1 MIARSVGRL
10 ATLPAVLLLTVLAL
24 AGCTDATAPS
34 GPTSAGPTD
43 ARPTDGP
50 GPATPRP
57 TTDVNALFEEDW
69 RRIAVD
75 PQFHPAVP
83 VVEAA
88 CRDAAPEIGPLPVV
102 LIDAR
107 GLSRLLFVF
116 ATGPT
121 SAAWECRAS
130 LDAQTAAD
138 VDVIALQDS
147 GDPIGDEGIDS
158 RHYEAVELGEGR
170 GIVAVG
176 RAGRLVDEA
185 IGQFDSDETFIY
197 ATVNGGWWAMWWPG
211 SEPVNGIGATDTH
224 NAVIGET
231 RPPFPLIP

>member
-1 MIARSVGRL
+1 MIPRPFGRL
-10 ATLPAVLLLTVLAL
+10 GLLLAALVL
-24 AGCTDATAPS
+24 AGCAEATGPS
-34 GPTSAGPTD
+34 GVPSAGPTG
-43 ARPTDGP
+43 AGPSDGP
-50 GPATPRP
+50 GPVQTPRP
-57 TTDVNALFEEDW
+57 TTDVNAVFNGDW

-75 PQFHPAVP
+75 PRLNGSLP

-88 CRDAAPEIGPLPVV
+88 CRDAELGIGPLPIALV
-102 LIDAR
+102 DAR
-107 GLSRLLFVF
+107 GLGRLLFVF
-116 ATGPT
+116 ASGAT

-130 LDAQTAAD
+130 LDAQTAAE
-138 VDVIALQDS
+138 VEVLALQTS
-147 GDPIGDEGIDS
+147 GEALGDADIDS
-158 RHYEAVELGEGR
+158 RHYEGVELGDVS

-185 IGQFDSDETFIY
+185 IGQFDSDETFVY
-197 ATVNGGWWAMWWPG
+197 ATVEGGWWAMWWPG